1 MLLAFLCLP
10 ATAFGQV
17 NAKTAVTMMQQAAKA
32 YEAGDFAKA
41 AEWYGKAWRLDPLPA
56 YLWALARA
64 EHLGAMFEP
73 ATEHYREFIA
83 LPAADA
89 ARVAKAHQYLVETEA
104 EAVKTRVRDA
114 DAATSGGKP
123 ALAAE
128 LYLRALKVFPTRL
141 DLLFNAAVAEQMA
154 EQWQPALAH
163 QDEYL
168 GKAPADAPDRPQA
181 LTRRGW
187 LRQKLGL
194 APQAIPPPV
203 AVSPPPV
210 VPSVVVKP
218 VVLAPPPVPAQPRT
232 IETVVVAQPEVR
244 SKWPAWTLLGGGAAL
259 VVGGVVLLV
268 GGMSDAAALNAA
280 VNHAP
285 GTLVY
290 GLTYDQATSRASS
303 ANTRIGVGAGLAGA
317 GLAAAGV
324 GTWLLLRHDG
334 RQSAVLPTPNGVVW
348 VARF

>member
-218 VVLAPPPVPAQPRT
+218 APAPPLMMPPRVRALALSVIVRVAAPSATAPVPRLRLLPATEPAYVKSPFIVIALAFAIVTGVTGTPLKAVLSIVVPLPMVKVLAVAPNAVLLLIFNVPPLRFVPPV
-232 IETVVVAQPEVR
+232 
-244 SKWPAWTLLGGGAAL
+244 
-259 VVGGVVLLV
+259 
-268 GGMSDAAALNAA
+268 
-280 VNHAP
+280 
-285 GTLVY
+285 
-290 GLTYDQATSRASS
+290 
-303 ANTRIGVGAGLAGA
+303 
-317 GLAAAGV
+317 
-324 GTWLLLRHDG
+324 
-334 RQSAVLPTPNGVVW
+334 
-348 VARF
+348 